1 MTLVVLLCLLLL
13 AVLSPSP
20 VSAGRDFYKILG
32 LKRDAKAADIKKA
45 YRSLSK
51 QLHPDKN
58 PGDEVAHQ
66 SFLDVS
72 AAYEVLSDKEKRRVY
87 DQVGEDGL
95 KEREKQKAG
104 GGGDPFGGLFGGMFG
119 RRQDEGERRGDDL
132 VLDLVVTLDE
142 LYSGASKEVRVH
154 SKQLCEHCRG
164 TGADSESDISE
175 CRECGGKGHTI
186 IMQPI
191 GPGFMQQIQ
200 QQCSRCGGKGK
211 IVTKQC
217 HVCKGRKLSDG
228 RRLLDIQVEQGM
240 TDDSRIEFEH
250 AADESPDIAAGHIIF
265 KIVTAPHSNF
275 TRRGKD
281 LHFTQ
286 RLTLL
291 EALTGFDKTVRQLD
305 GRLVS
310 IRSDDVTPHGH
321 VMRVK
326 GEGMPVHTVPSQRGD
341 LYVKFAV
348 ELPKTLT
355 NEQKEGFAEILKN
368 VK

>member
-1 MTLVVLLCLLLL
+1 VK
-13 AVLSPSP
+13 AI
-20 VSAGRDFYKILG
+20 GR
-32 LKRDAKAADIKKA
+32 
-45 YRSLSK
+45 
-51 QLHPDKN
+51 H
-58 PGDEVAHQ
+58 
-66 SFLDVS
+66 
-72 AAYEVLSDKEKRRVY
+72 
-87 DQVGEDGL
+87 
-95 KEREKQKAG
+95 
-104 GGGDPFGGLFGGMFG
+104 
-119 RRQDEGERRGDDL
+119 
-132 VLDLVVTLDE
+132 
-142 LYSGASKEVRVH
+142 
-154 SKQLCEHCRG
+154 LCEHCRG
-164 TGADSESDISE
+164 SGADSESDVHQ
-175 CRECGGKGHTI
+175 CHECGGKGHTI

-217 HVCKGRKLSDG
+217 HVCKGRKLSNG
-228 RRLLDIQVEQGM
+228 QRILDIAVEQGM

-250 AADESPDIAAGHIIF
+250 AADESPDIAAGHVVF
-265 KIVTAPHSNF
+265 KILTAPHRNF

-286 RLTLL
+286 KLTLL
-291 EALTGFDKTVRQLD
+291 EALTGFDKTIRQLD

-310 IRSDDVTPHGH
+310 IRSDDVTPHGQ